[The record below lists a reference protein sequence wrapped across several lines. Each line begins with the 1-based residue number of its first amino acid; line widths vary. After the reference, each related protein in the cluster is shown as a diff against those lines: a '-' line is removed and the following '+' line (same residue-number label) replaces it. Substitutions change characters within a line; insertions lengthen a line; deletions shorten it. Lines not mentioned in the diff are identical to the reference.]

1 MSRSHHAYGSDYS
14 TRTWR
19 TGVVHRR
26 ETRSYRNLPS
36 GNKQLSPTMQGGLLI
51 CGIIVFLWGG
61 VCLVQ
66 GAGDNVCGPA
76 KWPVGGLVSS
86 NVARGRTR

>member
-26 ETRSYRNLPS
+26 ETRSSPAE
-36 GNKQLSPTMQGGLLI
+36 NKQLSPTMQGGLLI